1 MQFIFLGIRLVTFPS
16 QIYTQFSGRYLP
28 DLPHHLEQ
36 PGTAGDAA
44 PFQRWRNCEADRLI
58 RPGLVGDHQI
68 GRHRIKLPVGA
79 LRRGVEGLQA
89 NGDVGVRVQYSVR
102 SLVKCFLIFYEEV
115 LPDSEQILEMTQNP
129 RIESGEC
136 IFVAKA
142 LPCLSHFGLF
152 QSQPILLVLPHFSI
166 RFHFYQAFAG

>member
-115 LPDSEQILEMTQNP
+115 LPDSEQILEIPPKWCVILFLGIRNLVPIKIFKSFFRMHV
-129 RIESGEC
+129 ILVKIV
-136 IFVAKA
+136 IFVIEMREKK
-142 LPCLSHFGLF
+142 C
-152 QSQPILLVLPHFSI
+152 
-166 RFHFYQAFAG
+166 